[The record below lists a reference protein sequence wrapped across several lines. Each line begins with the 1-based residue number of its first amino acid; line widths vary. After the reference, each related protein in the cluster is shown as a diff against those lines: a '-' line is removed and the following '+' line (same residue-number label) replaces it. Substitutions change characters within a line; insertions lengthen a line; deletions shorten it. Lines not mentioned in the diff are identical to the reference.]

1 MITNENKTGYPSID
15 KPWMK
20 YYSEEDKEL
29 IIPECSIYENMMNS
43 SKSYSSSVCME
54 YMNIKIKY
62 SKLYK
67 MIDVVANALVNY
79 GIKQGEIVSV
89 CLPNIPE
96 VAYVFY
102 AINKIGAVANMLDP
116 RSSEKQLEDALINSA
131 SRLLI
136 TIDIAIE
143 KFNKIKSATNLN
155 LIVTVSAL
163 TSLPKL
169 VQKIAKLKDKS
180 LAVKI
185 DYETACMDWNGYL
198 KVYGRKRKV
207 PCAKYNKDAPA
218 VIAYTGG
225 TTGQSK
231 GAVMTNRNLNSII
244 AMNEKMHFNVKPGD
258 RNLVIAP
265 PWTYYGLNNSLNA
278 DLCMGIISIM
288 VPKLGAD
295 ELGSLVYEKKP
306 NQIITVPSALV
317 GLMKEPLLE
326 KEAMD
331 YLKEIIVGADKLDE
345 TLENEFNAFLREHGC
360 NIKLSKGYGMTEVTA
375 AASYSKANSND
386 IGSSGI
392 PYVGNI
398 ITAFTENESGD
409 YIECKCG
416 ERGELAISGPSLM
429 QGYFGVDE
437 GETKNV
443 LKKHSD
449 GSLWVHTGDIGHI
462 DSDGKVHVDGR
473 IKRMFVKNGYKVF
486 ASEVEATIL
495 KHSLVENCAVIS
507 VPDSNSGLVAKAY
520 IVLKKANV
528 DKKVIH
534 KEIIEQCTND
544 LFDYEIPDMIEF
556 IDLMPLTGIGKI
568 DYRKLEKMAD
578 EE

>member
-1 MITNENKTGYPSID
+1 MYTEQKTSYPSID
-15 KPWMK
+15 KPWLK
-20 YYSEEDKEL
+20 YYSEEDKKL
-29 IIPECSIYENMMNS
+29 IIPKCSIYEHMMNA
-43 SKSYSSSVCME
+43 SKAYSTSVCME

-62 SKLYK
+62 QKLYK
-67 MIDVVANALVNY
+67 MIDIVASALVNK
-79 GIKQGEIVSV
+79 GIKKGEIVSV

-116 RSSEKQLEDALINSA
+116 RSSEKQLEDALVNSE
-131 SRLLI
+131 SKLLI
-136 TIDIAIE
+136 TIDIAIA
-143 KFNKIKSATNLN
+143 KFNKIKSSTSLDMV
-155 LIVTVSAL
+155 VTVSAL
-163 TSLPKL
+163 NSLPKL
-169 VQKIAKLKDKS
+169 IQRIAKSKDKS
-180 LAVKI
+180 LAVDI
-185 DYETACMDWNGYL
+185 DYGTDCIDWSKFLKLYSKNGNI
-198 KVYGRKRKV
+198 
-207 PCAKYNKDAPA
+207 PCAKYDKDAPA

-278 DLCMGIISIM
+278 DMCMGIVSIM
-288 VPKLGAD
+288 IPKFGAD
-295 ELGSLVYEKKP
+295 ELGGLVYKKKP
-306 NQIITVPSALV
+306 NQIITVPSTLV
-317 GLMKEPLLE
+317 GLMREPLLE
-326 KEAMD
+326 NESLVFM
-331 YLKEIIVGADKLDE
+331 KEIIVGADKLDE
-345 TLENEFNAFLREHGC
+345 TLEKEFNTFLKEHGC

-568 DYRKLEKMAD
+568 DYRKLEEMAD
-578 EE
+578 AE